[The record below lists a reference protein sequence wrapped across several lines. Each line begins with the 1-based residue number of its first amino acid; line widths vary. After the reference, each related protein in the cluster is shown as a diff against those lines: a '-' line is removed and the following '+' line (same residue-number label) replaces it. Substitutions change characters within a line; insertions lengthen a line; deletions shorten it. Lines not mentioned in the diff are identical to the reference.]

1 MKKFL
6 LTLAVVAFST
16 SAMIAQ
22 NGNATNNVQE
32 DPARLQMMHLSRNPT
47 GNDIATGYDQPQAVS
62 QKHEQC
68 KGHKDGEACNKPADQ
83 QCPDCKAKA
92 AAKKECKQEAG
103 KQCEKA
109 AGKQCEKAAG
119 KQCEKAA
126 GKQCEKA
133 AGKQCEKAAQM
144 THEQCKGHKDGEAC
158 NKPADQ
164 QCPDCKAK
172 AAAKKQ

>member
-92 AAKKECKQEAG
+92 AAKKQ
-103 KQCEKA
+103 
-109 AGKQCEKAAG
+109 
-119 KQCEKAA
+119 
-126 GKQCEKA
+126 
-133 AGKQCEKAAQM
+133 
-144 THEQCKGHKDGEAC
+144 
-158 NKPADQ
+158 
-164 QCPDCKAK
+164 
-172 AAAKKQ
+172 